1 MYSLVLVLHSWL
13 RWAALVAGIGA
24 TLAAL
29 TGRQSVSQPDN
40 SDRWGLAFL
49 ISMDLQFLIGLLL
62 YFVLS
67 PTMAAIRQDFG
78 AAMRDP
84 AARFWAVEHLSTM
97 LVAVIMVHVG
107 RVLARKAST
116 PGAKRSRLL
125 ICFAIATIAMLA
137 AIPWPGMVS
146 GRPFFR
152 YN

>member
-1 MYSLVLVLHSWL
+1 MYSLVLILHSWL
-13 RWAALVAGIGA
+13 RWAAVVAGVGA

-29 TGRQSVSQPDN
+29 TGRQSVSQPDS

-49 ISMDLQFLIGLLL
+49 ITMDLQFLIGLLL

-67 PTMAAIRQDFG
+67 PTMAAIRQDFA
-78 AAMRDP
+78 AAMRDSG
-84 AARFWAVEHLSTM
+84 ARFWAVEHLGTM

-125 ICFAIATIAMLA
+125 ICFAIATVAMLA

-146 GRPFFR
+146 GRPLFR